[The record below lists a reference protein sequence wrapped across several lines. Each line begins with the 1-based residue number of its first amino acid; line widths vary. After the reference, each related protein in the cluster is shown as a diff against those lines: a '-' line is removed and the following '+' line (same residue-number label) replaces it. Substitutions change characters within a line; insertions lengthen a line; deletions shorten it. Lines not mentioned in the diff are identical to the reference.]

1 MNIERTVSSGFA
13 ALSVLPLR
21 DVVIFPNIM
30 VPLFIGR
37 EKSVNALEYAISSS
51 NHQNEIFLVAQKD
64 GSVDNP
70 EPEDLYE
77 VGVLASIV
85 QPLIKLPDNAVK
97 VIIRGIRRGRVVEYI
112 SSHTLL
118 QARVELDSH
127 YEYEEDEGNID
138 LEALRRSVV
147 DAFDSWCKLNKKNQP
162 EVAIN
167 SIDQIKEV
175 DQLVDTVAS
184 HLNIKVSDKQS
195 ILEAYD
201 PEERLKK
208 AFAFIEREMS
218 ILNAQNR
225 LYKTIKSQV
234 ESTQKVYYLNEQ
246 LKAIQKEL
254 GEFENGDE
262 GNILNEFEKKI
273 NETKLSQ
280 EAREKAITDLKRYKK
295 MNPISPEATV
305 ISSYLHWLLELP
317 WGKYKDAK
325 INLNAAKKILDENH
339 YGIEKVKDRIIEFL
353 AVLKRVKEIKG
364 PILCLVGPPGV
375 GKTSLAKSMA
385 RAVGRDFVRIAL
397 GGVRDESEIRG
408 HRKTYIG
415 SMPGKIIQHMKK
427 ANSCNPLFLLDEID
441 KMGSDS
447 RGDPASALLEVL
459 DTEHNKHFTDHY
471 LEVEFDLSSVMFV
484 ATANSLNLPHPLRDR
499 MEVIQ
504 LSGYTEDEKISIATH
519 HLIPKLKKEHGLY
532 QKEWD
537 ITNEALYELIR
548 LYTRES
554 GVRSMER
561 ELAKLMRKAVK
572 EILTDKNKK
581 ISVGVDNL
589 QDYLGVR
596 KYTFGIAE
604 NESLVGIV
612 TGLAYTETGG
622 DILMIESVLIP
633 GKVEIKYT
641 GKLGEV
647 MQESIKAAYSYIRS
661 NCLFFGIKPE
671 KFQNNDIHLHVPEG
685 AVPKDGP
692 SAGGAVC
699 TSIVSL
705 MTNIPVNKNVAMTG
719 GVTLRGR
726 VLAIGGL
733 REKLLAALRGSIKTV
748 IIPSENEKDMQE
760 IPASIKEG
768 INVVFAKNIDEVMK
782 VALMHPTT
790 PIDGDNNQNS
800 APSSIENKDDTFPMS
815 ETLKH

>member
-1 MNIERTVSSGFA
+1 MNIENVVSSD
-13 ALSVLPLR
+13 LVTLPVLPLR
-21 DVVIFPNIM
+21 DLVIFPKIK

-37 EKSVNALEYAISSS
+37 EKSINALEYAIS
-51 NHQNEIFLVAQKD
+51 NNQQKEILLIAQQD
-64 GSVDNP
+64 GSIDNP

-77 VGVLASIV
+77 IGVVANVI

-97 VIIRGIRRGRVVEYI
+97 IVVEGISRGKVLQYI

-118 QARVELDSH
+118 QAKVELENN
-127 YEYEEDEGNID
+127 YQYEEDNVE
-138 LEALRRSVV
+138 LEALKRSVI
-147 DAFDSWCKLNKKNQP
+147 DAFDSWCKLSKKNQP
-162 EVAIN
+162 EIVIN
-167 SIDQIKEV
+167 PIDQGKEINE
-175 DQLVDTVAS
+175 LVDTIAS
-184 HLNIKVSDKQS
+184 HLNIKISDKQS
-195 ILEAYD
+195 ILEVYD
-201 PEERLKK
+201 LKDRLKK
-208 AFAFIEREMS
+208 VFAFIEREIS

-254 GEFENGDE
+254 GEYESGDD
-262 GNILNEFEKKI
+262 GNVANEFEKRI

-280 EAREKAITDLKRYKK
+280 EAKEKAMTDLKRYKK

-305 ISSYLHWLLELP
+305 ISSYLYWLLDLP

-375 GKTSLAKSMA
+375 GKTSLAKSIA
-385 RAVGRDFVRIAL
+385 KAVGRDFVRISL

-471 LEVEFDLSSVMFV
+471 LEVEFDLSAVMFV

-499 MEVIQ
+499 MEIIQ

-519 HLIPKLKKEHGLY
+519 HLIPKLKKEHGLH
-532 QKEWD
+532 QKEWA
-537 ITNEALYELIR
+537 ITDEALYKLIR

-572 EILTDKNKK
+572 EILTDKSKS
-581 ISVGVDNL
+581 ISVGIDNL
-589 QDYLGVR
+589 KDYLGVR

-604 NESLVGIV
+604 NESLVGVV

-633 GKVEIKYT
+633 GKGEIKYT

-661 NCLFFGIKPE
+661 NCLSFGIKPE
-671 KFQNNDIHLHVPEG
+671 KFQSNDIHLHVPEG

-692 SAGGAVC
+692 SAGSAVC

-705 MTNIPVNKNVAMTG
+705 MTNIPVNKSVAMTG
-719 GVTLRGR
+719 EVTLRGR

-760 IPASIKEG
+760 IPVNIKEG
-768 INVVFAKNIDEVMK
+768 LNVVFVKNIDEVIK
-782 VALMHPTT
+782 VALVHPTVPVKNDSKSHSKSTSPIKSKKGNNFPELET
-790 PIDGDNNQNS
+790 P
-800 APSSIENKDDTFPMS
+800 
-815 ETLKH
+815 KH